1 VLDLDEAPRFEY
13 PDRVV
18 DTGSRDLGDLADLL
32 RGPAREPRQ
41 CDEALRL
48 VLLES
53 ELLEQFVRL
62 FYDAVD
68 ELRSMG
74 LVDVQ
79 QSSPKQFWPVS
90 VETTT
95 RRFDREYTRTVDRL
109 SEAVDDLESASRTE
123 EQRGVRTVTG
133 QDVVTD
139 RVIEFIE
146 GATDEVVYM
155 TVEDLLTDGI
165 ADRLGAAGRRG
176 VSIELAGIEAAETD

>member
-1 VLDLDEAPRFEY
+1 
-13 PDRVV
+13 
-18 DTGSRDLGDLADLL
+18 
-32 RGPAREPRQ
+32 
-41 CDEALRL
+41 
-48 VLLES
+48 
-53 ELLEQFVRL
+53 
-62 FYDAVD
+62 
-68 ELRSMG
+68 MG

-165 ADRLGAAGRRG
+165 VDRLGAAGRRG